1 MLTFRELTEN
11 EIDVRVA
18 QVGDGWVQLLLYKDA
33 RVDMAILD
41 ETVGPENWTR
51 DHFECK
57 GNLFCRVGINVN
69 YDKPDADERWV
80 YKADC
85 GAETYTEKEKGESS
99 DSFKRACTNWGIGR
113 ELYTKI
119 PIFVNLETKKNTNG
133 KGYVMA
139 RKNVFHVSYIE
150 IDKELNKIVEL
161 QLSDKYNKVAF
172 TWKDEN
178 YTPPKKI
185 TTGGTLSEIANKV
198 SNAVN
203 TINKMANNKINENI
217 EPPKQEEPK
226 TIKPVSE
233 SIRKPIEEENTV
245 NIDNS
250 AGTTISGKTRVRRN

>member
-1 MLTFRELTEN
+1 MLKFRELTES

-69 YDKPDADERWV
+69 YEKDGPERWV

-119 PIFVNLETKKNTNG
+119 PIFVNVETKNNPNG

-139 RKNVFHVSYIE
+139 KKNIFHVSYIE
-150 IDKELNKIVEL
+150 IDKDLNKIVEVEI
-161 QLSDKYNKVAF
+161 SDKYNKKMF
-172 TWKDEN
+172 SWKDEN
-178 YTPPKKI
+178 YESTTSETYNVVGKLANLASKI
-185 TTGGTLSEIANKV
+185 AQ
-198 SNAVN
+198 
-203 TINKMANNKINENI
+203 
-217 EPPKQEEPK
+217 PKQEITPV
-226 TIKPVSE
+226 IKPASE
-233 SIRKPIEEENTV
+233 IIREPIEEITCKKEH
-245 NIDNS
+245 IENS
-250 AGTTISGKTRVRRN
+250 AGTTISGKTRVRRV